1 MYALTRRAFMA
12 ASALAPLTAFAQSWP
27 PGITRI
33 IVPYPPGGSV
43 DPIARLIQP
52 GLQKRLATTVIVEN
66 RTGASGSIGTD
77 MVAKSPPDGR
87 TWLFTF
93 DNFVLNPFVLPA
105 LPFDTVNDLDP
116 VYLLGKAPYVMCT
129 QAQKSYRSLAD
140 VLAAA
145 RARPGQINYGTP
157 GPGSLGHLA
166 TLLLAKRGGADLV
179 HVPYRGGGPALND
192 AVAGHIELFV
202 GSVAVALPQIQS
214 GALRPIVQMGQ
225 NRIDA
230 LPQTPTAIESGFAG
244 FIADAWWGFFAAAK
258 TPPALITRFV
268 EELKIVLGDENVSKQ
283 ITETLQV
290 SLVHGG
296 PEELR
301 RFVAE
306 EMKTWGPVA
315 TEHGIKAG

>member
-1 MYALTRRAFMA
+1 MYALTRRALVA
-12 ASALAPLTAFAQSWP
+12 AGALAPLTAFAQTWP
-27 PGITRI
+27 AGVTRI

-105 LPFDTVNDLDP
+105 LPFDTINDLDP

-129 QAQKSYRSLAD
+129 QAQKPYRSLAD

-166 TLLLAKRGGADLV
+166 TLLLAKRGGAELV

-192 AVAGHIELFV
+192 AVAGHLELFV

-214 GALRPIVQMGQ
+214 GALRPIAQMGQ
-225 NRIDA
+225 QRIDA

-244 FIADAWWGFFAAAK
+244 FTADAWWGFFAAAK

-268 EELKIVLGDENVSKQ
+268 EELKIVLADDNVSKQ

-306 EMKTWGPVA
+306 QMKIWGPVA